1 MAEEKSNTSRV
12 GSSAFFT
19 KDQLTK
25 AREAGYSEEEIA
37 LHISKG
43 SDEIKNAMEEGYSLD
58 EIADYFAVDPIASKE
73 EAVNADVKNPSLS
86 DVGKGLIVDIALAEG
101 MKAGGTAGGAAL
113 GALGGPAFPI
123 TVPAGAAIGY
133 VSGALTGGVLGS
145 VAAQKIEGAKDIS
158 WGRVVV
164 DTSLNFIPGNKIGKA
179 GTTLSKV
186 TGAIAKRPIVSA
198 AVIGG
203 VASPAY
209 MAVEEIQGSKDY
221 SFSDYATG
229 VARGAA
235 LGGGLATAAKGTGI
249 LFRKFRN
256 KTPEEIDDLIKNGN
270 PTGIETVDILTA
282 GMTPNELR
290 LNTAEQVESVKDFI
304 KTAQSKITPSRII
317 GRDATRIA
325 KYSALGY
332 EASLTQANTLGKR
345 IDDYL
350 TKNPDDALKL
360 EARELL
366 TGNASSSNLLP
377 ENVRNDILETRR
389 LVEEQQKTLLD
400 LHNSG
405 ALLMPDGKAMMIE
418 ESINKGDYLSQAYR
432 FFTDSSYKP
441 AKESAE
447 KLKQRLMLGLTD
459 EQKQARLNKF
469 IQNYR
474 PPRNE
479 VEALRRQHGV
489 TPGGEGKSNQAY
501 QRDLKSISTPSSS
514 RISSK
519 RKELDESKYTE
530 AQANEYIARL
540 NSAMKTKDPDFVA
553 SFTQGKGTPNFLK
566 EKQVLSPELES
577 YLGRIDPIGE
587 RAAGTISYLS
597 RVNEITRADAEISE
611 TLAKSGVLIPS
622 NDPRF
627 TPNLIPIKLRRG
639 EARIGDQVLYG
650 DEATQVAINKIYGA
664 KLDETSAL
672 LSKRTAQDIYES
684 LVSSY
689 KATKVLGNI
698 PAYLIQVPGN
708 IVLTL
713 GAGMNPILG
722 AGGAFKMALGSLRG
736 TKLGNL
742 PVLRNFVNQAP
753 PISLREFRNLQ
764 KRAMIASAVP
774 FSDVQAGLSGKKVG
788 RLVSKALD
796 TPGKVYSLFDN
807 TFRIIN
813 YYNWKL
819 ELKRL
824 FPTASDDLIEE
835 GAARATTRTYPNY
848 DSLSPE
854 LKAISRSGL
863 GLGPYSS
870 YGLELVRTQ
879 YEQGKIIQELA
890 DGSFAG
896 KLGKEFEGLPI
907 NKKAEKMLAAKRVA
921 GMATVYAGAAYG
933 FDAINRQTVSEEEEN
948 AFRET
953 VVPEYASNKPLVI
966 KRNKDGTYN
975 YVNTSYYAPQTM
987 ILAPFQAAM
996 RGDSLEDALGSFAK
1010 TIKDDYGGAGTF
1022 ALEEL
1027 GQLVY
1032 GRDAETGK
1040 KISYAPTEIG
1050 QTEDRLV
1057 EMGKELRPAT
1067 IVALE
1072 KNQPRSEKLA
1082 RLGGLRVERTDTAKG
1097 FGFRARDVK
1106 ESIDG
1111 IRSSLGGAVF
1121 QVRDGRM
1128 SPEEFSQKI
1137 EKDNSYYKSYM
1148 DRMQKHVSNLRVL
1161 GEDDSTIIPMLKDA
1175 GFTSLQTLDIL
1186 QGQFTPIDPNKEE
1199 TTIEKYAKIRKSTDA
1214 ETMRAISK
1222 LGGVDPSLAS
1232 KFVDI
1237 FKQEKQAERYP
1248 ITPKEKLIA
1257 SLPTDEK
1264 VKQLL
1269 PEIMASSN
1277 PDAYILNLAR
1287 KKIISKQDAEAIRVN
1302 RNLK

>member
-1 MAEEKSNTSRV
+1 MAEEKANTSKV

-37 LHISKG
+37 LHISEG
-43 SDEIKNAMEEGYSLD
+43 SDQIKNAMDEGYSLD

-73 EAVNADVKNPSLS
+73 EATNTGDESPSLS
-86 DVGKGLIVDIALAEG
+86 DVGKGLVADIALAEG
-101 MKAGGTAGGAAL
+101 MKAVGAAGGSLLGPVGAAVGYTV
-113 GALGGPAFPI
+113 GALGG
-123 TVPAGAAIGY
+123 G
-133 VSGALTGGVLGS
+133 VSGS
-145 VAAQKIEGAKDIS
+145 IAAQKIEGAKDIS
-158 WGRVVV
+158 WGRVLV
-164 DTSLNFIPGNKIGKA
+164 DTALNFIPGNKIGKA
-179 GTTLSKV
+179 GGKLSKA
-186 TGAIAKRPIVSA
+186 TGAIAKRPITST

-203 VASPAY
+203 LSTPAY
-209 MAVEEIQGSKDY
+209 MAVEEISGDADY
-221 SFSDYATG
+221 TFSDYAMG
-229 VARGAA
+229 VGRGAA

-256 KTPEEIDDLIKNGN
+256 KTPEEIDDLIKNGD

-282 GMTPNELR
+282 GMTPSELR

-304 KTAQSKITPSRII
+304 RTAQSKITPSRII

-325 KYSALGY
+325 KYSESAY
-332 EASLTQANTLGKR
+332 EASVTQAGTLGKR

-350 TKNPDDALKL
+350 AKNPSDAVKL
-360 EARELL
+360 EASELL
-366 TGNASSSNLLP
+366 TGKTPSSNLLP

-389 LVEEQQKTLLD
+389 LVEEQQRALLD

-432 FFTDSSYKP
+432 FFTDPSYKP

-447 KLKQRLMLGLTD
+447 KLKERLMLGLTK
-459 EQKQARLNKF
+459 EQKEARLKKF
-469 IQNYR
+469 VEDYR

-479 VEALRRQHGV
+479 VEALRRKHGV
-489 TPGGEGKSNQAY
+489 PPGGEGKSNEAY

-514 RISSK
+514 RISAF
-519 RKELDESKYTE
+519 RKKLDADKYTE

-540 NSAMKTKDPDFVA
+540 NSAMKTSDPDLVA
-553 SFTQGKGTPNFLK
+553 SFTQGAGTPNFLK

-587 RAAGTISYLS
+587 RAAGTVSYLS
-597 RVNEITRADAEISE
+597 RVNEITRADAEISD
-611 TLAKSGVLIPS
+611 TLAKSGVLITS
-622 NDPRF
+622 SDPRF
-627 TPNLIPIKLRRG
+627 TPNLVPIKLRRG
-639 EARIGDQVLYG
+639 EARIGDEVLYG

-672 LSKRTAQDIYES
+672 LSKRTALDLYES

-722 AGGAFKMALGSLRG
+722 AGGAIKMSLGSLRG

-742 PVLRNFVNQAP
+742 PVLRNFADQAP

-764 KRAMIASAVP
+764 KRGMIASAVP
-774 FSDVQAGLSGKKVG
+774 FSDVQAGLSGKRVG
-788 RLVSKALD
+788 RFVSKVLD
-796 TPGKVYSLFDN
+796 TPGKVYSLPDN
-807 TFRIIN
+807 IFRIIN
-813 YYNWKL
+813 YNNWKL

-863 GLGPYSS
+863 GLGPFAS

-879 YEQGKIIQELA
+879 YQQGRVIKELA
-890 DGSFAG
+890 DGSFAS

-907 NKKAEKMLAAKRVA
+907 NKKAEKMLAAKRAA

-933 FDAINRQTVSEEEEN
+933 FNAINRETVSEEEEN

-953 VVPEYASNKPLVI
+953 IAPDYASNKSLVI

-975 YVNTSYYAPQTM
+975 YVNASYYAPQTM
-987 ILAPFQAAM
+987 ILAPFQSAM
-996 RGDSLEDALGSFAK
+996 RGESLEDALGSFAE
-1010 TIKDDYGGAGTF
+1010 TIKEDYGGAGTF

-1032 GRDAETGK
+1032 GRGAETGK

-1050 QTEDRLV
+1050 QIKDRLV
-1057 EMGKELRPAT
+1057 EMGKGLRPAT

-1072 KNQPRSEKLA
+1072 RDQPRSEKLA
-1082 RLGGLRVERTDTAKG
+1082 RLGGLRIERTDNAKG
-1097 FGFRARDVK
+1097 FGFKARDVK

-1128 SPEEFSQKI
+1128 SPQEFSQKI

-1175 GFTSLQTLDIL
+1175 GFTNLQTLDIL

-1199 TTIEKYAKIRKSTDA
+1199 TISEKYDRIRKPTDR
-1214 ETMRAISK
+1214 ETIK
-1222 LGGVDPSLAS
+1222 EIVKIGKTDPVMAS
-1232 KFVDI
+1232 RFESI
-1237 FKQEKQAERYP
+1237 FKKEKEAQRYP
-1248 ITPKEKLIA
+1248 TTPKEKLIA

-1264 VKQLL
+1264 VKRLL

-1287 KKIISKQDAEAIRVN
+1287 KKIISKQDAEAIRIN

>member
-1 MAEEKSNTSRV
+1 MAEEKSNTSKV

-43 SDEIKNAMEEGYSLD
+43 SDQIKNAMDEGYSLD

-73 EAVNADVKNPSLS
+73 EATNVDDEGPSLS
-86 DVGKGLIVDIALAEG
+86 DVGKGLVADIALAEG
-101 MKAGGTAGGAAL
+101 MKAGGTTGGAAV
-113 GALGGPAFPI
+113 GALFGGIGAAP
-123 TVPAGAAIGY
+123 GAAIGY
-133 VSGALTGGVLGS
+133 VGGALTGGVLGS

-158 WGRVVV
+158 WGRVLV
-164 DTSLNFIPGNKIGKA
+164 DTALNFIPGNKIGKA
-179 GTTLSKV
+179 GGKLSRV
-186 TGAIAKRPIVSA
+186 TGAIAKRPIAST

-203 VASPAY
+203 LSTPVY
-209 MAVEEIQGSKDY
+209 MAAEEVEGSKDY
-221 SFSDYATG
+221 TFSDYATG

-256 KTPEEIDDLIKNGN
+256 KTPEEIDDLIKNGD

-290 LNTAEQVESVKDFI
+290 LNTADQIGSVKDFI
-304 KTAQSKITPSRII
+304 RTAQSKITPSRVI

-325 KYSALGY
+325 KYSELGY
-332 EASLTQANTLGKR
+332 EASSTQANTLGKR

-360 EARELL
+360 EASELL
-366 TGNASSSNLLP
+366 TGKTPSSNLLP
-377 ENVRNDILETRR
+377 ENVKNDILETRR
-389 LVEEQQKTLLD
+389 LVEEQQSALLD

-418 ESINKGDYLSQAYR
+418 QSKNKGDYLSQAYR
-432 FFTDSSYKP
+432 FFTDASYTPPKGSP
-441 AKESAE
+441 E
-447 KLKQRLMLGLTD
+447 KLKQRLMLGFTD
-459 EQKQARLNKF
+459 DQKQARLNKF

-479 VEALRRQHGV
+479 VEALRRQHSV
-489 TPGGEGKSNQAY
+489 PPGGEGKSNAAY
-501 QRDLKSISTPSSS
+501 QRDLKSISTPSTS
-514 RISSK
+514 RISDF
-519 RKELDESKYTE
+519 RKKLDADKYTE

-540 NSAMKTKDPDFVA
+540 NSAMKTSDPDLVA

-597 RVNEITRADAEISE
+597 RVNEITRADAEISD
-611 TLAKSGVLIPS
+611 TLAKSGVLITS
-622 NDPRF
+622 SDPRF
-627 TPNLIPIKLRRG
+627 TPNLVPIKLRRG
-639 EARIGDQVLYG
+639 EARIGDEVLYG

-672 LSKRTAQDIYES
+672 LSKRTAQDLYES

-698 PAYLIQVPGN
+698 PSYLIQVPGN
-708 IVLTL
+708 MVLTL

-722 AGGAFKMALGSLRG
+722 AGGAIKMALGSLRE

-742 PVLRNFVNQAP
+742 PVLRNFANQSS

-764 KRAMIASAVP
+764 KRGMIASAVP
-774 FSDVQAGLSGKKVG
+774 FSDVQAGLSGKRVG
-788 RLVSKALD
+788 RLVSKVLD
-796 TPGKVYSLFDN
+796 TPGKVYSLPDN

-813 YYNWKL
+813 YNNWKL

-863 GLGPYSS
+863 GLGPFAS

-879 YEQGKIIQELA
+879 YQQGRVIKELA
-890 DGSFAG
+890 DGSFASN
-896 KLGKEFEGLPI
+896 LGKEFEGLPI
-907 NKKAEKMLAAKRVA
+907 NKKAEKMLAAKRAA

-933 FDAINRQTVSEEEEN
+933 FDAINRETVSEEEEN

-953 VVPEYASNKPLVI
+953 IAPDYASNKPLVI

-1040 KISYAPTEIG
+1040 EISYAPTEKGEIK
-1050 QTEDRLV
+1050 DRLI
-1057 EMGKELRPAT
+1057 EMGRGLRPAT

-1072 KNQPRSEKLA
+1072 KDQPQSEKLA
-1082 RLGGLRVERTDTAKG
+1082 RLGGLRVERTDNTKG
-1097 FGFRARDVK
+1097 FGFKARDVK

-1121 QVRDGRM
+1121 KVRNGSM

-1161 GEDDSTIIPMLKDA
+1161 GEDNSTIIPMLKDA
-1175 GFTSLQTLDIL
+1175 GFSNLQTLDIL

-1199 TTIEKYAKIRKSTDA
+1199 TISEKYDRIRKPTDR
-1214 ETMRAISK
+1214 ETIVEIVK
-1222 LGGVDPSLAS
+1222 IGKTDPVMASRFESL
-1232 KFVDI
+1232 
-1237 FKQEKQAERYP
+1237 FKQEKEAQRYP
-1248 ITPKEKLIA
+1248 TTPKEKLIA

-1264 VKQLL
+1264 VKRLL
-1269 PEIMASSN
+1269 PDIMASSD
-1277 PDAYILNLAR
+1277 PDAYIFNLAR
-1287 KKIISKQDAEAIRVN
+1287 KKIISKQDAEAIRIN